1 MKTNH
6 IILVVVFLIATAFTI
21 NTKTEDK
28 IDYDSFLNEY
38 FNHFNN
44 HDWEAMAN
52 MYAETSKFKDPVM
65 GVETFIK
72 SREDIIQQ
80 YTELSQMI
88 PDVKDSVVAIYPSG
102 NHVTVE
108 FLSTGTAPDGSR
120 FILPISSI
128 LKIEEGLIT
137 QDYTYYDNF

>member
-28 IDYDSFLNEY
+28 IDYNSFLTEY

-52 MYAETSKFKDPVM
+52 LYAETTKFKDPVM
-65 GVETFIK
+65 GVGTFTK
-72 SREDIIQQ
+72 SRADIIQQ

-88 PDVKDSVVAIYPSG
+88 PDVQDSLIAVYPSG
-102 NHVTVE
+102 SFVTVE
-108 FLSTGTAPDGSR
+108 FISTGTAPDGSQ
-120 FILPISSI
+120 FVLPISAI
-128 LKIEEGLIT
+128 LKIEDGLIT
-137 QDYTYYDNF
+137 QDYVYYDNF